1 MTKQN
6 SNEFTYKRTKIIT
19 ILGFIPILRII
30 YKVSSINIENKQITR
45 LTNLY
50 WLFGFIPLFSTEKD
64 YLPDNTKPEY
74 KYYDD
79 MPLI

>member
-1 MTKQN
+1 MAKKKQSTMLQKN
-6 SNEFTYKRTKIIT
+6 QIFWFLN
-19 ILGFIPILRII
+19 FIPLLRIK
-30 YKVSSINIENKQITR
+30 YKITELEMKGKRVER
-45 LTNLY
+45 LTKMY